1 MSERSQGTRKRE
13 KWQCNAR
20 SVRLVIQQHS
30 NACHA
35 SIDASIPGILP
46 SFLLAFLTSRQWLFR
61 SSDSKVK
68 SQGMNLGMGEP
79 FRRKDNQKVRYSVV
93 HDRLKHSDALF
104 GADDE
109 LRLPV
114 VFV

>member
-1 MSERSQGTRKRE
+1 
-13 KWQCNAR
+13 
-20 SVRLVIQQHS
+20 
-30 NACHA
+30 
-35 SIDASIPGILP
+35 
-46 SFLLAFLTSRQWLFR
+46 
-61 SSDSKVK
+61 
-68 SQGMNLGMGEP
+68 MNLGMGEP